1 MTPGISFVDL
11 NGRVHALL
19 FHLRNWRILCVMA
32 DVQINKTTT
41 VIYTASLVQFQISAL
56 TKPVAVAESI
66 DKASCLVV
74 WINEVWLNF

>member
-1 MTPGISFVDL
+1 MTSGISFVDT
-11 NGRVHALL
+11 NGRFCALL
-19 FHLRNWRILCVMA
+19 FHLRNWRILCVMV
-32 DVQINKTTT
+32 DVLINKTT

-74 WINEVWLNF
+74 WINELWLNF

>member
-1 MTPGISFVDL
+1 MTSGISFVDV
-11 NGRVHALL
+11 NGRICALL
-19 FHLRNWRILCVMA
+19 FHLRNWRILCVMV
-32 DVQINKTTT
+32 DVLINKTTT

>member
-1 MTPGISFVDL
+1 MWMAEFVLSFSISGTEEFY
-11 NGRVHALL
+11 G
-19 FHLRNWRILCVMA
+19 VMI
-32 DVQINKTTT
+32 DELINKTTT

-56 TKPVAVAESI
+56 TKLVAVAESI